1 MRSESGKSVETG
13 CNVEQNSNT
22 DSNTKTLP
30 VDVNAC
36 NINNDT
42 LRWTSQLSDP
52 TAEAERIRLYKLN
65 RLKRYEAALK
75 LPAGMISTTN

>member
-1 MRSESGKSVETG
+1 MRSETGKRVETS
-13 CNVEQNSNT
+13 CKVEQNSNT
-22 DSNTKTLP
+22 DSYTKTLP
-30 VDVNAC
+30 VDVNPY

-75 LPAGMISTTN
+75 LPAGLISTMN